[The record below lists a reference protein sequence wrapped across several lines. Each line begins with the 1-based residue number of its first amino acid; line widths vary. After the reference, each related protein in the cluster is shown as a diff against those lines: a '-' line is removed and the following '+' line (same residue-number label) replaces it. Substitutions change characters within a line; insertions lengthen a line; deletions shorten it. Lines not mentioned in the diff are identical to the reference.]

1 MTQAEGRRGALID
14 RSYWR
19 IPQERI
25 GILRRYPSG
34 TR

>member
-1 MTQAEGRRGALID
+1 MTQAEWRRALID
-14 RSYWR
+14 RSIRR
-19 IPQERI
+19 IPLERI